1 MSNFYV
7 EAQYSGSM
15 PKFNVLEKI
24 TQAQCLGSI
33 LRLNVQAQYSG
44 SISKYFCAEKI
55 VQAQCSSTMF
65 RLSEPYLSGIL

>member
-1 MSNFYV
+1 M
-7 EAQYSGSM
+7 
-15 PKFNVLEKI
+15 FNVLEKI
-24 TQAQCLGSI
+24 AQAQCICSI

-44 SISKYFCAEKI
+44 SISKFFCAEKI